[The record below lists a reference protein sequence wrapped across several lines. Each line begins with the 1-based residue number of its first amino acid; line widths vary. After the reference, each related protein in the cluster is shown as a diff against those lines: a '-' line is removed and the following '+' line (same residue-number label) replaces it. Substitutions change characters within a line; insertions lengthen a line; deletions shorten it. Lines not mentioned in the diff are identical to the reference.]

1 MQDVWLNVRCCVSMM
16 RTFMGISYSQFIMH
30 VFYLAKNKVTE
41 IQPLYIMQK

>member
-16 RTFMGISYSQFIMH
+16 RTFMGIIESVLFLTWQ
-30 VFYLAKNKVTE
+30 KNKVTE